1 MLNKSDIIQQCRAM
15 VEERINVAQNAVNNA
30 QYSANEESRSTA
42 GDKYDTARSMSQLN
56 KDMYAK
62 QLQEALNLKKALNL
76 INPKKNFDSVEL
88 GALVYL
94 QNEVC
99 YFVSVSLGAV
109 HVKDHEVFMI
119 SPMTPL
125 AQAMLGK
132 RGGDTYI
139 FNKKSYQIKSVH

>member
-1 MLNKSDIIQQCRAM
+1 
-15 VEERINVAQNAVNNA
+15 
-30 QYSANEESRSTA
+30 
-42 GDKYDTARSMSQLN
+42 MSQLN